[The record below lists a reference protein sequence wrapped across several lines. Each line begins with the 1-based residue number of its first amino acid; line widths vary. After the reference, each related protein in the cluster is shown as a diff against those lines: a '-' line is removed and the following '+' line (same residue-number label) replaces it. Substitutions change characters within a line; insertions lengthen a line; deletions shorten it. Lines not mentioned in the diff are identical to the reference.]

1 MAVHDPA
8 SAPRAPNGLNAV
20 ARRGGVRQLRAHARS
35 AARRV
40 VDDTTSEHRTYA
52 RRCPYGCVAAGLS
65 NRSVLQDPR
74 AERPARPRRSAPP
87 SRRCAGDILGSMT
100 ATIDRF
106 CHACGTAFPSTDAY
120 PRQCVQPE
128 CRTVVWANPLPVAVT
143 LVPVV
148 VGDRL
153 GLLVV
158 RRGLE
163 PGRGKLALVGGFI
176 EAHERWQDAAARE
189 VQEEVQVAIDPTTV
203 TLLDAVSSSPRPN
216 RILLFATCP
225 PVDPTTWPPFVPS
238 PEALERGV
246 IFGADDLDHT
256 FAFSAHLTLARRWFA
271 ARGTPG
277 PAAYQ
282 PL

>member
-1 MAVHDPA
+1 MESP
-8 SAPRAPNGLNAV
+8 PGR
-20 ARRGGVRQLRAHARS
+20 
-35 AARRV
+35 
-40 VDDTTSEHRTYA
+40 
-52 RRCPYGCVAAGLS
+52 VAAGL
-65 NRSVLQDPR
+65 RVV
-74 AERPARPRRSAPP
+74 
-87 SRRCAGDILGSMT
+87 RCAGDILGSMT

-128 CRTVVWANPLPVAVT
+128 CRTVVWANPLPVAVA

-203 TLLDAVSSSPRPN
+203 TLLDAISSSPRPN